1 MFPRIMKFKF
11 LFVVPVFATG
21 AFCSGQSLTLDEAIQ
36 LAKKNNGSLKAAQ
49 LDLQAAKER
58 VRQANAAFLPTL
70 SPTLNYID
78 SVRNIPNAQFGNI
91 TQTFNQTQTNAQLS
105 WRVLDAGQRLAQLQS
120 QRSNE
125 SAQSLTTRQTIR
137 QILFNVHQN
146 YLESLRAQALE
157 TVAESQLKRANT
169 VLEQTQARVKVGDAA
184 KREILQAQ
192 ADALNAN
199 VNSITA
205 RNRSNTN
212 LANLKATVGLPFDG
226 ASYQLNPIT
235 FKLAE
240 DLPTD
245 LKSATEMGV
254 KLRPDLNARRQT
266 NEAQSRSVRLA
277 QIEAGVS
284 YALDLSYNRQLSP
297 GTGYDQNV
305 SFAVSFPLFDG
316 GRSRSVVRE
325 RKASLESLQQQ
336 LSQAEKDAQSEIE
349 AAFLTYQQN
358 QKRLEASNLAV
369 QAARLNFESAN
380 ESRRLGASDL
390 LEVITA
396 QVSLVTA
403 ESNFIEATYDS
414 LLSQLRLRQAVGL
427 PLLGE
432 DN

>member
-1 MFPRIMKFKF
+1 MKFKF
-11 LFVVPVFATG
+11 LYLVPAV
-21 AFCSGQSLTLDEAIQ
+21 CSSALCSAETLTLDEAIN
-36 LAKKNNGSLKAAQ
+36 LAKKNNGTLKSAQ
-49 LDLQAAKER
+49 LDLQVAKER
-58 VRQANAAFLPTL
+58 VRQANAAFLPTITP
-70 SPTLNYID
+70 SLNYID

-91 TQTFNQTQTNAQLS
+91 TQTFNQTQTNTLLS
-105 WRVLDAGQRLAQLQS
+105 WRVLDAGQRLNQLQA
-120 QRSNE
+120 QRSSE
-125 SAQSLTTRQTIR
+125 SSQAATTRQTIR
-137 QILFNVHQN
+137 QILFNVQQN
-146 YLESLRAQALE
+146 YLESLRAQSLE
-157 TVAESQLKRANT
+157 MVAESQLKRANT

-192 ADALNAN
+192 ADALNAS
-199 VNSITA
+199 VNSLTA

-212 LANLKATVGLPFDG
+212 LASLKAAVGLPFDG

-240 DLPTD
+240 DLPSE
-245 LKSATEMGV
+245 LKPAIQMGV
-254 KLRPDLNARRQT
+254 KLRPDLNARRQS
-266 NEAQSRSVRLA
+266 NDAQSRSVRLA
-277 QIEAGVS
+277 MIEAGLS

-305 SFAVSFPLFDG
+305 SFQVSFPLFDG

-325 RKASLESLQQQ
+325 RKNSLESLNQQ
-336 LSQAEKDAQSEIE
+336 LMQAEKDAQSEIE

-358 QKRLEASNLAV
+358 QKRLEASELAV
-369 QAARLNFESAN
+369 KAARLNFESAN
-380 ESRRLGASDL
+380 ESRKLGAGDL

-403 ESNFIEATYDS
+403 ESNYIEATYDS
-414 LLSQLRLRQAVGL
+414 LLSQLRLRQVIGL